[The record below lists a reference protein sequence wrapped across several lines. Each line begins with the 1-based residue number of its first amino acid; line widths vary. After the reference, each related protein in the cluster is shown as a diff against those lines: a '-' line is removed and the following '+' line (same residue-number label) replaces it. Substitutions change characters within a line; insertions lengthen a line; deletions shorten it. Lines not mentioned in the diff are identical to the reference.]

1 MLYCQMGQG
10 NLTAFLLIIFKIMT
24 NSLRLFD
31 WDLGDSG
38 VLEALKE
45 VWRRLGCVAGRDGGE

>member
-1 MLYCQMGQG
+1 MGQG
-10 NLTAFLLIIFKIMT
+10 NLTAFLLIILKAMT

>member
-10 NLTAFLLIIFKIMT
+10 NLTAFLLIILKAMT

-31 WDLGDSG
+31 LDLG